1 MAAKVFIKRIC
12 ELSTSSFFLRKH
24 IPRAS
29 TIKLLGDLYPSV
41 NWKRVDFY
49 EGLPWFTPL
58 VAPYVTAQ
66 AMPQFYSLSKYRIYL
81 KKFDESRAQCLAD
94 IVHEGFH
101 IMQAMQFANG
111 YGFGF
116 LRGLMVYY
124 NALFYK
130 YGYRQNPFEIPAYNQ
145 EYRFLDYC
153 NKHNIAG
160 VSPKVKH
167 HALDNVSLDD
177 SLVFKSFEFRYT
189 ENYFVL
195 AGAFILCLLITFIRP
210 FADVLVFLIRLVT
223 KVFANKTACKPFAVG
238 K

>member
-1 MAAKVFIKRIC
+1 
-12 ELSTSSFFLRKH
+12 
-24 IPRAS
+24 
-29 TIKLLGDLYPSV
+29 V
-41 NWKRVDFY
+41 NWNRVDFY

-66 AMPQFYSLSKYRIYL
+66 AMPQFYSMGRYRIYL

-94 IVHEGFH
+94 IIHEGYH
-101 IMQAMQFANG
+101 IMQAMQFLKG
-111 YGFGF
+111 YGVGF

-160 VSPKVKH
+160 ILPEVRPN
-167 HALDNVSLDD
+167 ALERISEEKG
-177 SLVFKSFEFRYT
+177 LVFYSFPFRYR
-189 ENYFVL
+189 ENIIVL
-195 AGAFILCLLITFIRP
+195 AGAFLLCLLITLTRP
-210 FADVLVFLIRLVT
+210 LADLLVFPAKYLV
-223 KVFANKTACKPFAVG
+223 KEKK
-238 K
+238 

>member
-1 MAAKVFIKRIC
+1 MEKAEGFFGKIKL
-12 ELSTSSFFLRKH
+12 LSKNNFYLRKH
-24 IPRAS
+24 TPLPS
-29 TIKLLGDLYPSV
+29 TIKLLQDLYPRV

-66 AMPQFYSLSKYRIYL
+66 AIPQFYSFGRYCIYL

-101 IMQAMQFANG
+101 IMQAMQFMEG
-111 YGFGF
+111 YGLGF

-145 EYRFLDYC
+145 EYRFLEYC
-153 NKHNIAG
+153 NKHHIAG
-160 VSPKVKH
+160 VEPKVPP
-167 HALDNVSLDD
+167 HALDGVRNEKE
-177 SLVFKSFEFRYT
+177 LVFNHFPFSYK
-189 ENYFVL
+189 ENYAVL
-195 AGAFILCLLITFIRP
+195 AGSFLLCALIAIVRPPADLVVFIVRSLIKKREEPAI
-210 FADVLVFLIRLVT
+210 
-223 KVFANKTACKPFAVG
+223 
-238 K
+238 